1 MLGEEE
7 EREHFINYITY
18 SSLVHFLIKQTQACL
33 QIT

>member
-7 EREHFINYITY
+7 EREHSINYITY
-18 SSLVHFLIKQTQACL
+18 LSLVHFLIKQIQACL

>member
-1 MLGEEE
+1 MLGEKE
-7 EREHFINYITY
+7 EREHSINYITY